1 MKSSPTLPQEL
12 PLTSQHL
19 RSLAHHPFTIRT
31 FRHLL
36 RFSFPFLS
44 PFYPHSEQDFW
55 ALSSPRPFVGTLSP
69 SRLSMTTSLSSL
81 HLPLLMFSTV
91 FIPRNNLHVISSTG
105 PWILS
110 LSSWMTLQHNSLLSG
125 PQPSV
130 QQFSTSPYQLSS
142 FLSRFS
148 PNAPSAVYAT
158 IDSSTSLHQNYW
170 SSVSPIT
177 IQDSIPLAG
186 RPYLPFQ
193 LSIHTLSHHPS
204 LIPVAS

>member
-1 MKSSPTLPQEL
+1 MVLYFPRSRLQPHCDIFCTSTINSHPGSLQPSIIQHFAAFVMKSSPTLPQEL
-12 PLTSQHL
+12 PLTSQYL

-44 PFYPHSEQDFW
+44 PLYPHSEQDFW

-105 PWILS
+105 P
-110 LSSWMTLQHNSLLSG
+110 
-125 PQPSV
+125 
-130 QQFSTSPYQLSS
+130 
-142 FLSRFS
+142 
-148 PNAPSAVYAT
+148 
-158 IDSSTSLHQNYW
+158 
-170 SSVSPIT
+170 
-177 IQDSIPLAG
+177 
-186 RPYLPFQ
+186 
-193 LSIHTLSHHPS
+193 
-204 LIPVAS
+204 